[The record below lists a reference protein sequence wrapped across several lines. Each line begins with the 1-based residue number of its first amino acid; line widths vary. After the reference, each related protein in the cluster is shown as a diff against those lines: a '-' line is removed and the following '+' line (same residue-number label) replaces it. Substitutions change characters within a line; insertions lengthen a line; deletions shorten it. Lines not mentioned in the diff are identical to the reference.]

1 MKSPSFRNIF
11 RLFERTEI
19 QTVHLKRSPDILDGG
34 LEFSAS
40 TAITALKEK
49 HHPPSQLDT
58 SSPLAIEE
66 DCQEHIYDTV
76 SVFLFLGITIGLMVV
91 FPSLCLVSMV
101 LLSLSATLPLALL
114 YAIWVLVVDSRSPE
128 LGGWGSICGLG
139 RTMMNLPIWE
149 NYRNYFNASLIKTT
163 DLPSDRNYVFAGHP
177 HGVYCLGLFANIL
190 SNQTRFNAL
199 FPGIQVTSA
208 TLPVNFWLPG
218 WREFMLSLG
227 FVSCERNALKAVI
240 DGSTNRSVSATSVA
254 ASESDGLMK
263 RETGRALFIAVGGAE
278 EFLLMEPGTMDL
290 VILKRKG
297 FVKMAMTTG
306 TSLVPV
312 ITFGENDYVN
322 RIDTPFTRTLAKM
335 TQRVAHFVFPVFEGR
350 WGTAFPRRSRLTTV
364 VGEPLH
370 TELIE
375 NPTDEEVT
383 AFHAK
388 YLACLQGLYDQYKD
402 VYFKHRKREMAFVK

>member
-1 MKSPSFRNIF
+1 
-11 RLFERTEI
+11 
-19 QTVHLKRSPDILDGG
+19 
-34 LEFSAS
+34 
-40 TAITALKEK
+40 
-49 HHPPSQLDT
+49 
-58 SSPLAIEE
+58 
-66 DCQEHIYDTV
+66 
-76 SVFLFLGITIGLMVV
+76 MVV

-139 RTMMNLPIWE
+139 RTMMNLSIWE
-149 NYRNYFNASLIKTT
+149 NYRNYFNATLIKTT

-240 DGSTNRSVSATSVA
+240 DGSTNRLVSAASVA
-254 ASESDGLMK
+254 ASESKGLMK

-335 TQRVAHFVFPVFEGR
+335 TQRVAHFAFPVFEGR

-370 TELIE
+370 TELIQ
-375 NPTDEEVT
+375 NPTDEEVD